1 MPDRFIELNNADV
14 PYKKIYVNI
23 RYIAVLRQS
32 YTYNQRAVLVMN
44 DGSKIE
50 VKESVETV
58 KELISPSCPEPSY
71 MTSEKISSFNG
82 KEEKS

>member
-1 MPDRFIELNNADV
+1 MPDRFIEVSNADA

-23 RYIAVLRQS
+23 RYIAVLRPS
-32 YTYNQRAVLVMN
+32 YTSDQRAVLVMN

-50 VKESVETV
+50 VTESVETI
-58 KELISPSCPEPSY
+58 KELINPSNPEPSY